1 MMNATTVLKSLLFA
15 TCAAALAAC
24 SGEGADAGAGAL
36 PEPTQ
41 TSQPE
46 PTPPTAPPPPNTD
59 ISVSMLETEADA
71 VRFLS
76 RATFGGTKDQVDAL
90 TGTDAV
96 AWLEAEFAKPPTLSL
111 PTLLQQPR
119 DEDSN
124 FEWNRLSDLY
134 WDQIITSD
142 DQLRQRMVFALSQI
156 VVYSDIADQNQLR
169 RAYYQD
175 VLSRN
180 AFGNYRDLL
189 QEVTYSPAMAEW
201 LTYMRNRKGD
211 PDKGRMPDENYAR
224 EILQLFSIG
233 LIDLNMDGTP
243 KLGADGREI
252 ETFDNEDITGL
263 ARVFTGLAHDMPEF
277 WSSDRPESTEYSP
290 LKMFQD
296 QHSPLEK
303 SFLGTTVAADT
314 LGDEA
319 ISHALDTIFD
329 HPNVAPFVSRQLIQ
343 RFTHS
348 SPSSAYIERVATA
361 FENGIYIAVNGTRF
375 GTGQRGD
382 LEATLAAVLLE
393 EQLYRRDGEDAQMV
407 LNGKIREPILRFTHW
422 ARTFDLQNIDAGN
435 EGLLNFTMDPVEGLG
450 QHPMRSPSV
459 FNYYRPGYVAP
470 GTEAASANM
479 TAPEFQITNESSS
492 IGYLNFM
499 TDFAF
504 DRGWQPDSETPTFVP
519 DYSEELAFGDDMTAL
534 VEHLDLIMTGAR
546 MPDDER
552 AALVEVLDT
561 VRIRTSTPERET
573 EDRFQRVAVAVALIA
588 NSPAYSVTW

>member
-1 MMNATTVLKSLLFA
+1 MNTTTVLKSLLFA
-15 TCAAALAAC
+15 VSGLALAAC
-24 SGEGADAGAGAL
+24 SGESADNGVGTL
-36 PEPTQ
+36 PVPPQ
-41 TSQPE
+41 TSLPE
-46 PTPPTAPPPPNTD
+46 PTPPVAPPPPNNDLSIT
-59 ISVSMLETEADA
+59 MLETKADA
-71 VRFLS
+71 VQFLS
-76 RATFGGTKDQVDAL
+76 RATFGGTKNDIDAL

-96 AWLEAEFAKPPTLSL
+96 TWLEAQFAKPLTLSL

-119 DEDSN
+119 DEN
-124 FEWNRLSDLY
+124 GNLEWGRLSDLY

-142 DQLRQRMVFALSQI
+142 DQLRQRMIFALSQI
-156 VVYSDIADQNQLR
+156 VVYSDIQGQPQLM

-175 VLSRN
+175 VLARN

-189 QEVTYSPAMAEW
+189 QDITYSPAMAEW

-211 PDKGRMPDENYAR
+211 PEKGRMPDENYAR

-233 LIDLNMDGTP
+233 LVELNMDGTP

-252 ETFDNEDITGL
+252 ETFDNDDIIGL
-263 ARVFTGLAHDMPEF
+263 ARIFTGLAHDMPEF
-277 WSSDRPESTEYSP
+277 WAWPRPESVEYSP

-303 SFLGTTVAADT
+303 NFLGTTVPADT

-319 ISHALDTIFD
+319 ISRALDTIFE

-343 RFTHS
+343 RFTQS
-348 SPSSAYIERVATA
+348 SPSPAYVKRVATA
-361 FENGIYIAVNGTRF
+361 FENGVYVAVNGTRF
-375 GTGQRGD
+375 GTGERGD
-382 LEATLAAVLLE
+382 LKATLAAVLLE
-393 EQLYRRDGEDAQMV
+393 EQLYRRDRDNDQIV

-422 ARTFDLQNIDAGN
+422 ARTFDLQNIDSGN
-435 EGLLNFTMDPVEGLG
+435 EGLLGGTMDPVEGLG

-459 FNYYRPGYVAP
+459 FNYYRPGYIAP
-470 GTEAASANM
+470 GTEAARANM

-504 DRGWQPDSETPTFVP
+504 DRGWQPDGETPTFVP

-546 MPDDER
+546 MPLDER
-552 AALVEVLDT
+552 EALVELLDT
-561 VRIRTSTPERET
+561 VRINTKTPEQEAK
-573 EDRFQRVAVAVALIA
+573 DRFQRVALAVSLVA
-588 NSPAYSVTW
+588 NSPAYAVTW

>member
-1 MMNATTVLKSLLFA
+1 MNTTTVLKSLLFA
-15 TCAAALAAC
+15 ASGLALTAC
-24 SGEGADAGAGAL
+24 SGESASNGAGTL
-36 PEPTQ
+36 PIPPQ
-41 TSQPE
+41 TSLPE
-46 PTPPTAPPPPNTD
+46 PTPPVAPPPPNNDLSLT
-59 ISVSMLETEADA
+59 MLETKADA
-71 VRFLS
+71 VQFLS
-76 RATFGGTKDQVDAL
+76 RATFGGTKGDINAL
-90 TGTDAV
+90 IGTDAV
-96 AWLEAEFAKPPTLSL
+96 TWLEAEFAKPLVLSL

-119 DEDSN
+119 DEN
-124 FEWNRLSDLY
+124 GELEWGRLSDLY

-142 DQLRQRMVFALSQI
+142 DQLRQRMIFALSQI
-156 VVYSDIADQNQLR
+156 MVYSDIQGQPQLM

-175 VLSRN
+175 VLARN

-189 QEVTYSPAMAEW
+189 QDITYSPAMAEW

-211 PDKGRMPDENYAR
+211 PAKGRMPDENYAR

-233 LIDLNMDGTP
+233 LVELNMDGTP

-252 ETFDNEDITGL
+252 ETFDNDDIIGL
-263 ARVFTGLAHDMPEF
+263 ARIFTGLAHDLPEF
-277 WSSDRPESTEYSP
+277 WAWPRPESVEYSP

-303 SFLGTTVAADT
+303 TFLGTTVPADT

-319 ISHALDTIFD
+319 ISRALDTIFE

-343 RFTHS
+343 RFTQS
-348 SPSSAYIERVATA
+348 SPSPAYVKRVATA
-361 FENGIYIAVNGTRF
+361 FENGVYVAVNGTRF
-375 GTGQRGD
+375 GTGERGD
-382 LEATLAAVLLE
+382 LKATLAAVLLE
-393 EQLYRRDGEDAQMV
+393 EQLYRRDRDNDQIV

-422 ARTFDLQNIDAGN
+422 ARTFDLQNIDSGN
-435 EGLLNFTMDPVEGLG
+435 EGLLGSTMDPVEGLG

-459 FNYYRPGYVAP
+459 FNYYRPGYIAP
-470 GTEAASANM
+470 GTEAAHANM

-504 DRGWQPDSETPTFVP
+504 DRGWQPDGETPTFVP

-546 MPDDER
+546 MPLDER
-552 AALVEVLDT
+552 EALVELLDT
-561 VRIRTSTPERET
+561 VRINPQTPEQET
-573 EDRFQRVAVAVALIA
+573 IDRFQRIALAVSLVA
-588 NSPAYSVTW
+588 NSPAYAVTW

>member
-1 MMNATTVLKSLLFA
+1 MNTTTVLKSLLFA
-15 TCAAALAAC
+15 ASGLALTAC
-24 SGEGADAGAGAL
+24 SGESASNGAGTL
-36 PEPTQ
+36 PIPPQ
-41 TSQPE
+41 TSLPE
-46 PTPPTAPPPPNTD
+46 PTPPVAPPPPNNDLSLT
-59 ISVSMLETEADA
+59 MLETKADA
-71 VRFLS
+71 VQFLS
-76 RATFGGTKDQVDAL
+76 RATFGGTKGDINAL
-90 TGTDAV
+90 IGTDAV
-96 AWLEAEFAKPPTLSL
+96 TWLEAEFAKPLVLSL

-119 DEDSN
+119 DEN
-124 FEWNRLSDLY
+124 GELEWGRLSDLY

-142 DQLRQRMVFALSQI
+142 DQLRQRMIFALSQI
-156 VVYSDIADQNQLR
+156 VVYSDIQGQPQLM

-175 VLSRN
+175 VLARN

-189 QEVTYSPAMAEW
+189 QDITYSPAMAEW

-211 PDKGRMPDENYAR
+211 PAKGRMPDENYAR

-233 LIDLNMDGTP
+233 LVELNMDGTP

-252 ETFDNEDITGL
+252 ETFDNDDIIGL
-263 ARVFTGLAHDMPEF
+263 ARIFTGLAHDLPEF
-277 WSSDRPESTEYSP
+277 WAWPRPESVEYSP

-303 SFLGTTVAADT
+303 TFLGTTVPADT

-319 ISHALDTIFD
+319 ISRALDTIFE

-343 RFTHS
+343 RFTQS
-348 SPSSAYIERVATA
+348 SPSPAYVKRVATT
-361 FENGIYIAVNGTRF
+361 FENGVYVAVNGTRF
-375 GTGQRGD
+375 GTGERGD
-382 LEATLAAVLLE
+382 LKATLAAVLLE
-393 EQLYRRDGEDAQMV
+393 EQLYRRDRDNDQII

-422 ARTFDLQNIDAGN
+422 ARTFDLQNIDSGN
-435 EGLLNFTMDPVEGLG
+435 EGLLGSTMDPVEGLG

-459 FNYYRPGYVAP
+459 FNYYRPGYIAP
-470 GTEAASANM
+470 GTEAAHANM

-504 DRGWQPDSETPTFVP
+504 DRGWQPDGETPTFVP

-546 MPDDER
+546 MPLDER
-552 AALVEVLDT
+552 EALVELLDT
-561 VRIRTSTPERET
+561 VRINPQTPEQET
-573 EDRFQRVAVAVALIA
+573 IDRFQRIALAVSLVA
-588 NSPAYSVTW
+588 NSPAYAVTW